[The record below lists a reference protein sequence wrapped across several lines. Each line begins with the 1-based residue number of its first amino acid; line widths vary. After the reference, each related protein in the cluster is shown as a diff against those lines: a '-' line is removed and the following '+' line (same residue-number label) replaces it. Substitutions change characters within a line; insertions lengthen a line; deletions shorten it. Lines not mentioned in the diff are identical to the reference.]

1 MTVNERIL
9 EFIRE
14 YTRTEGR
21 PPAVRDI
28 GREVGKSPSVVKAHL
43 DRLVRDGKVRRRDG
57 EARSLELTEDPVPIP
72 DDGERWEA
80 LGGLPE
86 RVELLSGDRVGVYGL
101 LRVEELQEFLMAES
115 RWSVCGGRGV
125 MGTPGAPAG
134 RPGGDEM

>member
-14 YTRTEGR
+14 YTRAEGR

-28 GREVGKSPSVVKAHL
+28 GREVVKAHL

-57 EARSLELTEDPVPIP
+57 EARALELTEDPVPIP